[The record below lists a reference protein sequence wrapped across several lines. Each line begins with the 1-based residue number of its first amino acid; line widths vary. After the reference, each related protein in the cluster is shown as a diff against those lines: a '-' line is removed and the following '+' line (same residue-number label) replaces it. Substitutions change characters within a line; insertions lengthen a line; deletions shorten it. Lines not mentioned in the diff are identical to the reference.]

1 MRLAHDSRTPLVS
14 WRFLGISELSLALFP
29 QEQPCRNPQQQI
41 QCGCTQAK
49 LDVPE
54 ETRSRVKSAFIPQKR
69 HDLGT
74 IWDKPQI
81 FSNIWV
87 QPAYKDHSREKHLS
101 CAWYW
106 EAKNKKQVGE
116 KSISPLFRQHSCWGC
131 KPKHREGTNGSSES
145 LCTMWMLCIKQAQN
159 GSFRQGSH
167 LRAQVIENRAQLNT
181 HLLIKYKRQWT

>member
-74 IWDKPQI
+74 IWDKSQI

-106 EAKNKKQVGE
+106 EAKNKSKWE
-116 KSISPLFRQHSCWGC
+116 KKAFPPCLGSTAAEAANPSTERVQMEAQRVCARCGCSASNRHRMAASDKALISEPRS
-131 KPKHREGTNGSSES
+131 
-145 LCTMWMLCIKQAQN
+145 
-159 GSFRQGSH
+159 
-167 LRAQVIENRAQLNT
+167 
-181 HLLIKYKRQWT
+181 